1 MKLTESP
8 ETPKSFRMIF
18 SGAWIGNAISG
29 SATVSKTMG
38 TTSTSGDTVNPLS
51 TTIPKITL
59 SKQ

>member
-1 MKLTESP
+1 
-8 ETPKSFRMIF
+8 
-18 SGAWIGNAISG
+18 
-29 SATVSKTMG
+29 MG